1 MDIIKKYLLS
11 LLDQLESGKKTPAQ
25 VGQLASQIQEALGAL
40 ESGDEKLTQEII
52 TKLGLQH
59 G

>member
-25 VGQLASQIQEALGAL
+25 VSQLAGQIQEALSAL
-40 ESGDEKLTQEII
+40 ESGDETVARDIA
-52 TKLGLQH
+52 TRLGLKND
-59 G
+59 